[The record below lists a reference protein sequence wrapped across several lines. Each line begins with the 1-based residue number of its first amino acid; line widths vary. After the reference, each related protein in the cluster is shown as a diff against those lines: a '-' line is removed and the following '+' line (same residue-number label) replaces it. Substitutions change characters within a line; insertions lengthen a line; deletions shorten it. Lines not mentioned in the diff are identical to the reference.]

1 MHPDKLI
8 QTFIELVHVDSETRY
23 EAAICADLTAR
34 LTVLGFEVTCDN
46 KGPSIGHQAGNL
58 FATLAA
64 TPGAEHV
71 PTVLFTCH
79 MDTVAPGV
87 SIRPQIDPDGYIRSD
102 GTTILGSDDKAG
114 IAAFVHAIEELRAS
128 GEPHGRVVF
137 VVTVAEESGLLGSGL
152 LQTGDVQADYGYAL
166 DSNGAVGEIVV
177 AAPSTTKI
185 RAVFHGKK
193 AHAGVNPEDGVSAI
207 AMAGAA
213 IAGMRLGRIDAST
226 TANLGR
232 IEGGG
237 ATNVVCDEVE
247 LTAEARSLDEA
258 ALAAQVAHMCSTME
272 RAAADLGGR
281 VMITTQSMYPA
292 YNIASASRVVQV
304 ASRAVAAIG
313 RTATCVTSGGGS
325 DANHFNRIGIPT
337 VNLAIGYEHIHTTS
351 EQMPIV
357 ELVKTAELVAAIMRQ
372 TYREGEF

>member
-1 MHPDKLI
+1 MQHDKLI
-8 QTFIELVHVDSETRY
+8 QTFLELVQVDSETRY
-23 EAAICADLTAR
+23 EAAISAELTAR
-34 LTVLGFEVTCDN
+34 LEALGFSVVCDN
-46 KGPSIGHQAGNL
+46 RGPEIGHQAGNL
-58 FATLAA
+58 FATLEA
-64 TPGAEHV
+64 TEGAEAV

-87 SIRPQIDPDGYIRSD
+87 GIRPQIDADGCIRSD

-114 IAAFVHAIEELRAS
+114 IAAFVYAVEQLKAA
-128 GEPHGRVVF
+128 GESHGRIVF

-177 AAPSTTKI
+177 AAPSTTKLH
-185 RAVFHGKK
+185 AVFHGKK
-193 AHAGVNPEDGVSAI
+193 AHAGVNPEAGASAI
-207 AMAGAA
+207 TMAGKA
-213 IAGMRLGRIDAST
+213 IANMRLGRIDAVT

-247 LTAEARSLDEA
+247 LTAEARSLDEH
-258 ALAAQVAHMCSTME
+258 ALAAQVDHMRHAME
-272 RAAADLGGR
+272 LAAGELGGS
-281 VMITTQSMYPA
+281 VTIAAQTMYPA
-292 YNIASASRVVQV
+292 YNIAADSRVVRIAAAAA
-304 ASRAVAAIG
+304 ASIG

-351 EQMPIV
+351 EQMPIA
-357 ELVKTAELVAAIMRQ
+357 ELIKTAELVGAIIHH
-372 TYREGEF
+372 TYGEGAH